1 MEVTRKQVSLKQ
13 VVHYG
18 VYGDGTGYIY
28 LEGFKERSADEVR
41 EALEDLKQNH
51 HIKSLILDLRDNG
64 GGLLSSAVQIVNLFV
79 PKGREVLSTRG
90 KMKLWD
96 RTYRTTLDPV
106 DSVIP
111 LAVLINGNSA
121 SAAEIVSG
129 ALQDMD
135 RAVLIGNRS
144 FGKGLVQTPRD
155 LPYEGQIKITTSKYY
170 IPSGRCIQQLD
181 YSHRN
186 ADGSVSAVPDS
197 LTSVFYTAS
206 GRPVRDGGG
215 IRPDCEME
223 EKKTPTM
230 LFYLVN
236 DFAFFD
242 FVTDWVRAHPTIAP
256 AKDFVFPDADYESFK
271 KRLKEANFTYDRQSE
286 KALKNLR
293 EVAEYEGYL
302 AEDSATFVAL
312 EARLKPNLDRDLE
325 RHAYPLAAAFCYPSL
340 YRITNIS
347 NSTHRMKKLVIL
359 TGAGMSAESGIST
372 FRDSNGLWENYRV
385 EDVATPEGFA
395 RNPQL
400 VLDFYNARRR
410 ELLRA
415 EPNDGHRGLAALER
429 DFDVRIVTQNVDN
442 LHERAGSSHV
452 IHLHGELMKACSE
465 RNPNR
470 PIDIDPEHPDMRL
483 GDTAPDGGRLRPF
496 IVWFGEPVPM
506 IEEAIRIVSD
516 CDLFAVIGTSLNVYP
531 AAGLLS
537 YVRRGQPIFLI
548 DPKEVAVYR
557 NDVEFI
563 RCGASEGVRI
573 LTDRLQ
579 AFR

>member
-1 MEVTRKQVSLKQ
+1 MLQVKRAQVFCLAIALSIGGPLWAQKPQTERRFEVSKQLDILNAIVKEVEMFYVDSVETEKMVRRGIDAMLKGLDPYTEYYPEQETDNIKMLVTGEYGGVGAYIRARDGGVIITEPFEGMPAALAGLKAGDRILMIDTADVRQATTERVSELLKGTPNSKVVLKIERPGEKKPRKVEVTRKQVSLKQ

-18 VYGDGTGYIY
+18 VYGDSTGYIY
-28 LEGFKERSADEVR
+28 LDGFKERSADEVR

-51 HIKSLILDLRDNG
+51 HIKSLVLDLRDNG

-155 LPYEGQIKITTSKYY
+155 LPYDGQIKITTSKYY

-197 LTSVFYTAS
+197 LTSVFHTVS

-215 IRPDCEME
+215 IRPDFEME

-236 DFAFFD
+236 DFALFD

-256 AKDFVFPDADYESFK
+256 AKDFVLSDADYDAFK

-286 KALKNLR
+286 KALKSLK
-293 EVAEYEGYL
+293 EVAEHEGYL
-302 AEDSATFVAL
+302 AEDSATFAAL

-325 RHAYPLAAAFCYPSL
+325 RYKDDIKKIIAAEIVKRYYYQEGEMIENLKGDKTLAKALEVLADREL
-340 YRITNIS
+340 YRKTLS
-347 NSTHRMKKLVIL
+347 GPEEKK
-359 TGAGMSAESGIST
+359 
-372 FRDSNGLWENYRV
+372 
-385 EDVATPEGFA
+385 
-395 RNPQL
+395 
-400 VLDFYNARRR
+400 
-410 ELLRA
+410 
-415 EPNDGHRGLAALER
+415 
-429 DFDVRIVTQNVDN
+429 
-442 LHERAGSSHV
+442 
-452 IHLHGELMKACSE
+452 
-465 RNPNR
+465 
-470 PIDIDPEHPDMRL
+470 
-483 GDTAPDGGRLRPF
+483 
-496 IVWFGEPVPM
+496 
-506 IEEAIRIVSD
+506 
-516 CDLFAVIGTSLNVYP
+516 
-531 AAGLLS
+531 
-537 YVRRGQPIFLI
+537 
-548 DPKEVAVYR
+548 
-557 NDVEFI
+557 
-563 RCGASEGVRI
+563 
-573 LTDRLQ
+573 
-579 AFR
+579 

>member
-1 MEVTRKQVSLKQ
+1 MLQVKRAQVFCLAIALSIGGPLWAQKPQTERRFEVSKQLDILNAIVKEVEMFYVDSVETEKMVRRGIDAMLKGLDPYTEYYPEQETDNIKMLVTGEYGGVGAYIRARDGGVIITEPFEGMPAALAGLKAGDRILMIDTADVRQATTERVSELLKGTPNSKVVLKIERPGEKKPRKVEVTRKQVSLKQ

-18 VYGDGTGYIY
+18 VYGDSTGYIY
-28 LEGFKERSADEVR
+28 LDGFKERSADEVR

-51 HIKSLILDLRDNG
+51 HIKSLVLDLRDNG

-215 IRPDCEME
+215 IRPDFEME

-325 RHAYPLAAAFCYPSL
+325 RYKDDIKKLIAAEIVKRYYYQEGAMIENLKDDKTLQKALDVLADREL
-340 YRITNIS
+340 YRKTLS
-347 NSTHRMKKLVIL
+347 RPEEKK
-359 TGAGMSAESGIST
+359 
-372 FRDSNGLWENYRV
+372 
-385 EDVATPEGFA
+385 
-395 RNPQL
+395 
-400 VLDFYNARRR
+400 
-410 ELLRA
+410 
-415 EPNDGHRGLAALER
+415 
-429 DFDVRIVTQNVDN
+429 
-442 LHERAGSSHV
+442 
-452 IHLHGELMKACSE
+452 
-465 RNPNR
+465 
-470 PIDIDPEHPDMRL
+470 
-483 GDTAPDGGRLRPF
+483 
-496 IVWFGEPVPM
+496 
-506 IEEAIRIVSD
+506 
-516 CDLFAVIGTSLNVYP
+516 
-531 AAGLLS
+531 
-537 YVRRGQPIFLI
+537 
-548 DPKEVAVYR
+548 
-557 NDVEFI
+557 
-563 RCGASEGVRI
+563 
-573 LTDRLQ
+573 
-579 AFR
+579 

>member
-1 MEVTRKQVSLKQ
+1 MSQVKKAQVFCLAIALSIGSPLWAQKPQTERRFEVSKQLDILNAIVKEVEMFYVDSVETEKMVRRGIDAMLKGLDPYTEYYPEQETDNIKLLVTGEYGGVGAYIRARDGGVIISEPFEGMPAALAGLKAGDRILMIDTADVRQATTERVSELLKGTPNSKVVLKIERPGEKKPRKVEVTRKQVSLKQ

-18 VYGDGTGYIY
+18 VYGDSTGYIY
-28 LEGFKERSADEVR
+28 LDGFKERSADEVR

-51 HIKSLILDLRDNG
+51 HIKSLVLDLRDNG

-155 LPYEGQIKITTSKYY
+155 LPYDGQIKITTSKYY

-186 ADGSVSAVPDS
+186 ADGTVSAVPDS
-197 LTSVFYTAS
+197 LTSVFHTVS

-215 IRPDCEME
+215 IRPDFEME

-236 DFAFFD
+236 DFALFD

-256 AKDFVFPDADYESFK
+256 AKDFVLSDADYDAFK

-286 KALKNLR
+286 KALKSLK
-293 EVAEYEGYL
+293 EVAEHEGYL
-302 AEDSATFVAL
+302 AEDSATFAAL
-312 EARLKPNLDRDLE
+312 EARLKPNLDRDLVRYKDDIKKIIAAE
-325 RHAYPLAAAFCYPSL
+325 IVKRYYYQEGEMIENLKGDKTLAKALEVLADREL
-340 YRITNIS
+340 YRKTLS
-347 NSTHRMKKLVIL
+347 GPEEKK
-359 TGAGMSAESGIST
+359 
-372 FRDSNGLWENYRV
+372 
-385 EDVATPEGFA
+385 
-395 RNPQL
+395 
-400 VLDFYNARRR
+400 
-410 ELLRA
+410 
-415 EPNDGHRGLAALER
+415 
-429 DFDVRIVTQNVDN
+429 
-442 LHERAGSSHV
+442 
-452 IHLHGELMKACSE
+452 
-465 RNPNR
+465 
-470 PIDIDPEHPDMRL
+470 
-483 GDTAPDGGRLRPF
+483 
-496 IVWFGEPVPM
+496 
-506 IEEAIRIVSD
+506 
-516 CDLFAVIGTSLNVYP
+516 
-531 AAGLLS
+531 
-537 YVRRGQPIFLI
+537 
-548 DPKEVAVYR
+548 
-557 NDVEFI
+557 
-563 RCGASEGVRI
+563 
-573 LTDRLQ
+573 
-579 AFR
+579 

>member
-1 MEVTRKQVSLKQ
+1 MLQVKRAQVFCLAIALSIGGPLWAQKPQTERRFEVSKQLDILNAIVKEVEMFYVDSVETEKVVRRGIDAMLKGLDPYTEYYPEQETDNIKMLVTGEYGGVGAYIRARDGGVIISEPFEGMPAALAGLKAGDRILMIDTADVRKATTERVSELLKGTPNSKVVIKIERPGEKKPRKVEVTRKQVSLKQ

-121 SAAEIVSG
+121 SASEIVSG

-215 IRPDCEME
+215 IRPDFEME

-271 KRLKEANFTYDRQSE
+271 KRLKETNFTYDRQSE

-302 AEDSATFVAL
+302 AEDSTTFVAL

-325 RHAYPLAAAFCYPSL
+325 RYKDDIKKLIAAEIVKRYYYQEGAMIENLKDDKTLQKALDVLADREL
-340 YRITNIS
+340 YRKTLS
-347 NSTHRMKKLVIL
+347 RPEEKK
-359 TGAGMSAESGIST
+359 
-372 FRDSNGLWENYRV
+372 
-385 EDVATPEGFA
+385 
-395 RNPQL
+395 
-400 VLDFYNARRR
+400 
-410 ELLRA
+410 
-415 EPNDGHRGLAALER
+415 
-429 DFDVRIVTQNVDN
+429 
-442 LHERAGSSHV
+442 
-452 IHLHGELMKACSE
+452 
-465 RNPNR
+465 
-470 PIDIDPEHPDMRL
+470 
-483 GDTAPDGGRLRPF
+483 
-496 IVWFGEPVPM
+496 
-506 IEEAIRIVSD
+506 
-516 CDLFAVIGTSLNVYP
+516 
-531 AAGLLS
+531 
-537 YVRRGQPIFLI
+537 
-548 DPKEVAVYR
+548 
-557 NDVEFI
+557 
-563 RCGASEGVRI
+563 
-573 LTDRLQ
+573 
-579 AFR
+579 

>member
-1 MEVTRKQVSLKQ
+1 MLQVKRAQVFCLAIALSIGGPLWAQKPQTERRFEVSKQLDILNAIVKEVEMFYVDSVETEKVVRRGIDAMLKGLDPYTEYYPEQETDNIKMLVTGEYGGVGAYIRARDGGVIISEPFEGMPAALAGLKAGDRILMIDTADVRKATTERVSELLKGTPNSKVVIKIERPGEKKSRKVEVTRKQVSLKQ

-121 SAAEIVSG
+121 SASEIVSG

-215 IRPDCEME
+215 IRPDFEME

-325 RHAYPLAAAFCYPSL
+325 RYKDDIKKLIAAEIVKRYYYQEGAMIENLKDDKTLQKALDVLADREL
-340 YRITNIS
+340 YRKTLS
-347 NSTHRMKKLVIL
+347 RPEEKK
-359 TGAGMSAESGIST
+359 
-372 FRDSNGLWENYRV
+372 
-385 EDVATPEGFA
+385 
-395 RNPQL
+395 
-400 VLDFYNARRR
+400 
-410 ELLRA
+410 
-415 EPNDGHRGLAALER
+415 
-429 DFDVRIVTQNVDN
+429 
-442 LHERAGSSHV
+442 
-452 IHLHGELMKACSE
+452 
-465 RNPNR
+465 
-470 PIDIDPEHPDMRL
+470 
-483 GDTAPDGGRLRPF
+483 
-496 IVWFGEPVPM
+496 
-506 IEEAIRIVSD
+506 
-516 CDLFAVIGTSLNVYP
+516 
-531 AAGLLS
+531 
-537 YVRRGQPIFLI
+537 
-548 DPKEVAVYR
+548 
-557 NDVEFI
+557 
-563 RCGASEGVRI
+563 
-573 LTDRLQ
+573 
-579 AFR
+579 

>member
-1 MEVTRKQVSLKQ
+1 M
-13 VVHYG
+13 
-18 VYGDGTGYIY
+18 
-28 LEGFKERSADEVR
+28 R

-51 HIKSLILDLRDNG
+51 HIKSLVLDLRDNG

-155 LPYEGQIKITTSKYY
+155 LPYDGQIKITTSKYY

-197 LTSVFYTAS
+197 LTSVFHTAS

-215 IRPDCEME
+215 IRPDFEME

-236 DFAFFD
+236 DFALFD

-256 AKDFVFPDADYESFK
+256 AKDFVLSDADYDAFK

-286 KALKNLR
+286 KALKSLK
-293 EVAEYEGYL
+293 EVAEHEGYL
-302 AEDSATFVAL
+302 AEDSATFAAL

-325 RHAYPLAAAFCYPSL
+325 RYKDDIKKIIAAEIVKRYYYQEGEMIENLKGDKTLAKALEVLADREL
-340 YRITNIS
+340 YRKTLS
-347 NSTHRMKKLVIL
+347 GPEEKK
-359 TGAGMSAESGIST
+359 
-372 FRDSNGLWENYRV
+372 
-385 EDVATPEGFA
+385 
-395 RNPQL
+395 
-400 VLDFYNARRR
+400 
-410 ELLRA
+410 
-415 EPNDGHRGLAALER
+415 
-429 DFDVRIVTQNVDN
+429 
-442 LHERAGSSHV
+442 
-452 IHLHGELMKACSE
+452 
-465 RNPNR
+465 
-470 PIDIDPEHPDMRL
+470 
-483 GDTAPDGGRLRPF
+483 
-496 IVWFGEPVPM
+496 
-506 IEEAIRIVSD
+506 
-516 CDLFAVIGTSLNVYP
+516 
-531 AAGLLS
+531 
-537 YVRRGQPIFLI
+537 
-548 DPKEVAVYR
+548 
-557 NDVEFI
+557 
-563 RCGASEGVRI
+563 
-573 LTDRLQ
+573 
-579 AFR
+579 